1 MMELCRLAGRYNN
14 EWYYMDNKNGAMK
27 NGEWIFNQG
36 NWYYINYSGTMR
48 TGWLSKD
55 DKLYYLN
62 SDGTMNTDTKI
73 IDGYI
78 CRFNK
83 DGSVDVD

>member
-1 MMELCRLAGRYNN
+1 
-14 EWYYMDNKNGAMK
+14 
-27 NGEWIFNQG
+27 
-36 NWYYINYSGTMR
+36 MR